1 MIGRRSVLV
10 IGGGSVG
17 LAVAALLG
25 SGNHAEALQ
34 VVLLEPRSIPKWDQK
49 HIDLRV
55 YALSRASQWML
66 QRIGAWHY
74 ISEARVSPYRRMRV
88 WESSP
93 ISGLGSLDF
102 DSADIGEP
110 DLGHIVEDAL
120 LREALL
126 RQLETLSNVELR
138 LGLGLDKIE
147 VGPRGVRVTTGNGEI
162 LSGNLLI
169 AADGSDSRVRTL
181 LGLSVSG
188 MPYGQKAI
196 VTHVGTRK
204 EHMETAWQRFLKTG
218 PLAFLP
224 LTDGRSSVVWSMP
237 SQHADSLLEQSSK
250 EFINQLEV
258 ASEGI
263 LGGIDSVSARA
274 SFKLRV
280 MHSRQYCCPRV
291 VLVGDAAHIVHPLAG
306 QGMNMGFLDAVEI
319 ADVIENALNRGED
332 PGDLRTLRRYERNR
346 KGENLKMLLAL
357 DGLNRFFRF
366 PGISLLRVAGL
377 SAVNMASPVR
387 CALMRE
393 ALGLS
398 KQASDFFR

>member
-1 MIGRRSVLV
+1 MIGSQSVLV

-25 SGNHAEALQ
+25 SGDHAEALQ
-34 VVLLEPRSIPKWDQK
+34 VVLLEQRSIPKWDPK

-66 QRIGAWHY
+66 QQIGAWHH

-110 DLGHIVEDAL
+110 DLGHIVEDVL

-126 RQLETLSNVELR
+126 RRLEVLPNVELR

-147 VGPRGVRVTTGNGEI
+147 VGPRDVRVTTGNGEI

-188 MPYGQKAI
+188 ASYDQKAI
-196 VTHVGTRK
+196 VAHVGTRK

-224 LTDGRSSVVWSMP
+224 LTDGRSSVVWSMS

-250 EFINQLEV
+250 KFINQLEV

-263 LGGIDSVSARA
+263 LGGVDSVSARA

-280 MHSRQYCCPRV
+280 MHSRRYCCPRV
-291 VLVGDAAHIVHPLAG
+291 ALVGDAAHIVHPLAG

-319 ADVIENALNRGED
+319 VDVIENALNRGED

-377 SAVNMASPVR
+377 SVVNAASPVKR
-387 CALMRE
+387 ALMRE

-398 KQASDFFR
+398 K

>member
-25 SGNHAEALQ
+25 SGNYAEALH

-49 HIDLRV
+49 HVDLRV
-55 YALSRASQWML
+55 YALSRASQRML
-66 QRIGAWHY
+66 QRIGAWHH

-126 RQLETLSNVELR
+126 RQLEALSNVELC

-147 VGPRGVRVTTGNGEI
+147 VGPRDVRVTTGNGEI

-188 MPYGQKAI
+188 MPYDQKAI

-263 LGGIDSVSARA
+263 LGGVDSVSARA
-274 SFKLRV
+274 SFELRV

-319 ADVIENALNRGED
+319 VDVIENALSRGED

-377 SAVNMASPVR
+377 SAVNTASPVK

-398 KQASDFFR
+398 KQVSDSFR

>member
-1 MIGRRSVLV
+1 MIGRQSVLV

-25 SGNHAEALQ
+25 SGEHAEALQ
-34 VVLLEPRSIPKWDQK
+34 VVLLEPRSIPKWDPK

-66 QRIGAWHY
+66 QQIGAWHH

-126 RQLETLSNVELR
+126 RQLEVLPNVELR

-147 VGPRGVRVTTGNGEI
+147 VGPRDVRVTTGNGEI

-169 AADGSDSRVRTL
+169 AADGSDSRVRAL

-188 MPYGQKAI
+188 ASYGQKAI
-196 VTHVGTRK
+196 VAHVGTRK

-224 LTDGRSSVVWSMP
+224 LTDGRSSVVWSMS

-250 EFINQLEV
+250 KFINQLEV

-263 LGGIDSVSARA
+263 LGGVDSVSTRA

-280 MHSRQYCCPRV
+280 MHSRRYCCPRV
-291 VLVGDAAHIVHPLAG
+291 ALVGDAAHIVHPLAG

-319 ADVIENALNRGED
+319 VDVIENALNRGED

-377 SAVNMASPVR
+377 SVVNTASPVKR
-387 CALMRE
+387 ALMRE

-398 KQASDFFR
+398 KIGT

>member
-74 ISEARVSPYRRMRV
+74 INEARVSPYRRMRV

-147 VGPRGVRVTTGNGEI
+147 VGPRDVRVTTGNGEI

-319 ADVIENALNRGED
+319 VDVIENALNRGED

>member
-147 VGPRGVRVTTGNGEI
+147 VGPRDVRVTTGNGEI

-263 LGGIDSVSARA
+263 LGGVDSVSARA